1 MCEGGERG
9 RGQVDNAVNNK
20 INCTVSESEF
30 LYFLSFFQIKINK
43 Y

>member
-9 RGQVDNAVNNK
+9 RGKVDNAVNNK

-30 LYFLSFFQIKINK
+30 LFFFLSFFFRLR
-43 Y
+43 

>member
-9 RGQVDNAVNNK
+9 RGQVDNVVNNK

-30 LYFLSFFQIKINK
+30 LFFSVFFSD
-43 Y
+43 